1 MAIYL
6 DHASTTPID
15 PEIAELIA
23 TSLRQTWANPA
34 SQHAAGRK
42 ARRVLEDAK
51 DRIKA
56 AFLGDTA
63 TKYRQWQTWQLVLT
77 SGGTEANNLALHGLT
92 EVNSAIFVGATEHPS
107 LTVPTLASPLIAPRA
122 RLIPINTAT
131 LTANIDVL
139 DQWLGETKPEQR
151 PCLVSAMVGN
161 NETGLISDIAKI
173 SSVCRRH
180 GAVLHSD
187 AVQAIGK
194 CDVAELLPLVD
205 ALSLSGHKLN
215 GPVGVGALLFRADI
229 PLRPM
234 LFGGGQQL
242 ELRPGTESVVA
253 ALGLAMAVEK
263 AEETRRAGGDLRL
276 GELRDLFEKLLC
288 ERLPFVRVIGL
299 GLPRLPHISSVAFP
313 GLDRQGL
320 LMKFDL
326 AGLECSSGS
335 ACASGSS
342 QPSHVLTAMQLPAEW
357 ISGTI
362 RFSFGRGSNRLEIE
376 QAVERICNAVQ

>member
-23 TSLRQTWANPA
+23 TSLHQPWANPA

-63 TKYRQWQTWQLVLT
+63 NNYQQWQTWQLVLT
-77 SGGTEANNLALHGLT
+77 SGGTEANNLALHGLA
-92 EVNSAIFVGATEHPS
+92 EVHSAIFVGATEHPS
-107 LTVPTLASPLIAPRA
+107 LTAPTQASPLIAPRA
-122 RLIPINTAT
+122 RQIPIDAAT

-139 DQWLGETKPEQR
+139 DQWLAETKLEQR
-151 PCLVSAMVGN
+151 SALVSVMVGN
-161 NETGLISDIAKI
+161 NETGLISNIAKI

-194 CDVAELLPLVD
+194 CDVAALLRLVD

-276 GELRDLFEKLLC
+276 GELRDTFEKLLSQ
-288 ERLPFVRVIGL
+288 RLPFVRVIGQ

-313 GLDRQGL
+313 GFDRQGL

-357 ISGTI
+357 ITGTI
-362 RFSFGRGSNRLEIE
+362 RFSFGRGSSQLEIE
-376 QAVERICNAVQ
+376 QAVERIGNAVQ